1 MKQFCQPLPLSGSYE
16 NPCHKNLW
24 QPNHYC
30 QVFTI
35 SPPPPTFLTSKMQD
49 LFMSLLILIRKF
61 LIEVESTININVFKL
76 LNTSRI
82 VISFWETTHLP
93 LSYANVYFALSE
105 K

>member
-1 MKQFCQPLPLSGSYE
+1 
-16 NPCHKNLW
+16 
-24 QPNHYC
+24 
-30 QVFTI
+30 
-35 SPPPPTFLTSKMQD
+35 MQD

-93 LSYANVYFALSE
+93 LPYANVYFALSE

>member
-1 MKQFCQPLPLSGSYE
+1 MTT
-16 NPCHKNLW
+16 
-24 QPNHYC
+24 NHYC

-93 LSYANVYFALSE
+93 LPYANVYFALSE